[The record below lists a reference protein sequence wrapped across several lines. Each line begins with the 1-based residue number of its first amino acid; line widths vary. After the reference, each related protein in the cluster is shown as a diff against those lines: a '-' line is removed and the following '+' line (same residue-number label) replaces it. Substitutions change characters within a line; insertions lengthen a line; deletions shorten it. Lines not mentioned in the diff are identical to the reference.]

1 MILAKALLKVVDGH
15 FGGSAAHRIG
25 FYVHTLSGYIP
36 QAVPLTQVGVQCIA
50 AITRMESRQLV
61 AMECGDDAVQ

>member
-36 QAVPLTQVGVQCIA
+36 QAVPLTQVCIA
-50 AITRMESRQLV
+50 AITRMESLQLV

>member
-36 QAVPLTQVGVQCIA
+36 QVVPLTQVCIA
-50 AITRMESRQLV
+50 AISHGWNL
-61 AMECGDDAVQ
+61 GNS

>member
-36 QAVPLTQVGVQCIA
+36 QVVPLTQVCIA
-50 AITRMESRQLV
+50 AITRWNLCNS
-61 AMECGDDAVQ
+61 

>member
-36 QAVPLTQVGVQCIA
+36 QAVPLTQVCIE
-50 AITRMESRQLV
+50 AITRM
-61 AMECGDDAVQ
+61 